1 MDTTIL
7 GFQPQSTEI
16 CVRDT
21 NYLAKA
27 TEVFIKIRAE
37 RAKLKKEWEEEDG
50 KLERQQDVIKKAFL
64 DHCNET
70 GAKSVKTEAGTFYR
84 SVKKNYFVSNWG
96 KVYDF
101 IKETGNPELLQ
112 ARIHQNNLEQFFEDN
127 PEATIDGVQSNSE
140 YTIGVRKAKG
150 A

>member
-1 MDTTIL
+1 VQD
-7 GFQPQSTEI
+7 Q
-16 CVRDT
+16 

-27 TEVFIKIRAE
+27 TKVFIKIRDE
-37 RAKLKKEWEEEDG
+37 RAKLKKEWETEDKG
-50 KLERQQDVIKKAFL
+50 LERQQDVIRKALL

-84 SVKKNYFVSNWG
+84 SVKSNYFVTDWG
-96 KVYDF
+96 NVYSF

-112 ARIHQNNLEQFFEDN
+112 GRLHQGNLEQFFEDN
-127 PEATIDGVQSNSE
+127 PDTVIKGVQSNSE
-140 YTIGVRKAKG
+140 YSISVRKIKG